1 MAKREKKTR
10 GSSGA
15 DDAAGDNLLNI
26 TQIRQLIR
34 LMVENDV
41 QSITI
46 RDGQMQLGIRRGPDP
61 KAAPTV
67 QAPAATLQPVPVS
80 APEAP
85 ANNPDDGLVAITAPM
100 VGTFYASPDPES
112 SPYITIGAEVSSDTV
127 VCIVE
132 AMKVFNEIKADIAGI
147 VEKICV
153 ENAHPIEFGQPLFL
167 VRPRA

>member
-10 GSSGA
+10 ASSGA

-34 LMVENDV
+34 LMVDNDV
-41 QSITI
+41 QSISV

-67 QAPAATLQPVPVS
+67 QAPAA
-80 APEAP
+80 PEAP

-100 VGTFYASPDPES
+100 VGTFYSAPDPES
-112 SPYITIGAEVSSDTV
+112 SPYVTIGAEVSSDTV

-132 AMKVFNEIKADIAGI
+132 AMKVFNEIKADMAGT